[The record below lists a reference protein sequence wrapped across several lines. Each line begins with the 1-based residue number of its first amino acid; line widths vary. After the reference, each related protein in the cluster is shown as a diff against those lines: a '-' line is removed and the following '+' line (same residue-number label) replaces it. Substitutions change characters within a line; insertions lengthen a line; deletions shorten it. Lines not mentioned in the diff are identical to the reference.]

1 MDTGILFL
9 QGGRMKKLLFGMA
22 LMTSIM
28 VMPVTAQAN
37 DECKTVESAQEEFEP
52 INISNSDVTKKYALY
67 EMAIYREPDEASCV
81 LGYTMVNTSF
91 DVAEEAEGWSTII
104 TFDGNAYIKSEALS
118 VEPRTYTDEELYILA
133 HVLAG
138 ECQSC
143 PDQEQLY
150 VGSVVLNRVAHPSFP
165 DTIEEVV
172 FQKGQYACTR
182 DGNYYRE
189 PTDRNWANAKTLLE
203 NGSILPA
210 NVIWQS
216 GGRQGKGVYIKT
228 KWHYYCY

>member
-1 MDTGILFL
+1 MKKILFL
-9 QGGRMKKLLFGMA
+9 MA

-28 VMPVTAQAN
+28 VMPVTVQAN
-37 DECKTVESAQEEFEP
+37 DECKTVESAQEEFES
-52 INISNSDVTKKYALY
+52 INISNSEVTKKYALY
-67 EMAIYREPDEASCV
+67 ETAIYREPDESSLV
-81 LGYTMVNTSF
+81 LGYSMVNTSF
-91 DVAEEAEGWSTII
+91 DVTEEVDGWSTVI

-118 VEPRTYTDEELYILA
+118 ISPRTYTDEELYILA

-150 VGSVVLNRVAHPSFP
+150 VGSVVLNRVVHPSFP
-165 DTIEEVV
+165 NTIEGVV

-189 PTDRNWANAKTLLE
+189 PTERNWANAKTLLE
-203 NGSILPA
+203 NGSVLPP

-216 GGRQGKGVYIKT
+216 GGRQGKGVYVKT